1 METVKRAAA
10 TQSLAK
16 EDSLESNE
24 CTGGLNEWVGGS
36 RGHHAAVPSKSVQL
50 FSKLRESV
58 PETGSPPEREK
69 KDLDL
74 ARTCKGRGVVPLSL
88 P

>member
-1 METVKRAAA
+1 M
-10 TQSLAK
+10 
-16 EDSLESNE
+16 
-24 CTGGLNEWVGGS
+24 GGGS
-36 RGHHAAVPSKSVQL
+36 GGYHAAVPSMTVQL
-50 FSKLRESV
+50 FSKLLEPV
-58 PETGSPPEREK
+58 PEPGSPSEPEK